1 MMPPCGI
8 GANLQ
13 YVMMQFSLL
22 PTLVRRLVTRFHG
35 LAKRNEKLLP
45 IICPSSRVVSGSL
58 MGLSLIFG
66 NLKTMLL
73 IDLSS
78 MGRKK
83 YIA

>member
-1 MMPPCGI
+1 
-8 GANLQ
+8 
-13 YVMMQFSLL
+13 
-22 PTLVRRLVTRFHG
+22 VTRFDG
-35 LAKRNEKLLP
+35 LAERNEKILP

-66 NLKTMLL
+66 NPKTILF

-83 YIA
+83 NIT

>member
-1 MMPPCGI
+1 M
-8 GANLQ
+8 
-13 YVMMQFSLL
+13 
-22 PTLVRRLVTRFHG
+22 TRFHG

>member
-1 MMPPCGI
+1 
-8 GANLQ
+8 
-13 YVMMQFSLL
+13 
-22 PTLVRRLVTRFHG
+22 VTRFNG
-35 LAKRNEKLLP
+35 LAKRNEKFLP

-66 NLKTMLL
+66 NLKTISF